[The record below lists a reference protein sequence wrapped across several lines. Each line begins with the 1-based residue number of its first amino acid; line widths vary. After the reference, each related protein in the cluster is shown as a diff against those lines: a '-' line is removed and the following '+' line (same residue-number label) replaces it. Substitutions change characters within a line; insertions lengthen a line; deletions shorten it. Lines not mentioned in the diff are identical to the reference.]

1 MDLTAQSL
9 HRQLD
14 LIADQGW
21 DGPVAAQLLR
31 ELRTHVVRPVV
42 RAARLHGPAADQ
54 AESTAWAAA
63 WEAIRRPSARSAE
76 NPGGMVWM
84 AVRRSVV
91 TEVQQTIRSGTPVG
105 DARTLDYFD
114 PADAGTPV
122 WVDHCLDPRSIVATH
137 HLRLVIDLLVTVG
150 WERPV
155 IEDVMTLLADVGT
168 DGPGW
173 RSVAR
178 RLGLPAWQVRRVAL
192 LVVMGPTTTL
202 LELVVRHGAAA
213 VGHPAAGWAARSTL
227 SHWQSGPEQSL
238 EQLGWALA
246 ETHQMGWI
254 GGARSTDAE
263 SDRLS
268 STVDG
273 SAQGMGVLR

>member
-1 MDLTAQSL
+1 MDLSAQSL

-91 TEVQQTIRSGTPVG
+91 TEVQHSIRIGTPVG
-105 DARTLDYFD
+105 DALTLDHVN
-114 PADAGTPV
+114 PPVAGTPV
-122 WVDHCLDPRSIVATH
+122 WDDRWHDPRSTVATH

-155 IEDVMTLLADVGT
+155 IEDVIALLADAGP

-173 RSVAR
+173 RTVAR

-192 LVVMGPTTTL
+192 LVVTGPTTTL

-227 SHWQSGPEQSL
+227 LQWQSGPEQSL
-238 EQLGWALA
+238 EQLGRALD
-246 ETHQMGWI
+246 ETHAAGWFRRCPEDER
-254 GGARSTDAE
+254 GLRPPLFDAWTKVP
-263 SDRLS
+263 RRW
-268 STVDG
+268 
-273 SAQGMGVLR
+273 AF